1 VRALVTGGGGFLGT
15 ALCRELLAREW
26 EVASLSRGAH
36 PHLAELGVQ
45 HVQADLDDAAAISA
59 AARGRDVVFHV
70 AAMAG
75 VWGAREDYHRANVVG
90 TRNVLSACRDAG
102 VRRLVHTSSPS
113 VCFDGQ
119 DHLDAGNDL
128 PLATRFLAHYPAT
141 KAEAERAV
149 LDASGSRLVTCA
161 LRPHLIFGTGDP
173 HLLPRLVSR
182 ARAGRLARIG
192 DGTNEVTLCYV
203 ENAALAHVL
212 AAERLEPDAPH
223 AGRAY
228 FIGQETPVRL
238 WEWIDE
244 LLRALDLE
252 PVKRR
257 VSLRAAYA
265 IGAALESIWKL
276 GHLGGEPPMTR
287 FVATQLATSHSYS
300 MEPARR
306 DFGYEERVEMAEAL
320 ARTLPGLRYP
330 PHFRAGKGTT

>member
-1 VRALVTGGGGFLGT
+1 MKALVTGGGGFLGT
-15 ALCRELLAREW
+15 ALCRELHARAW
-26 EVASLSRGAH
+26 EVASLSRNAQ

-45 HVQADLDDAAAISA
+45 HIRADLADAAAISA
-59 AARGRDVVFHV
+59 AARDRDVVFHV

-75 VWGAREDYHRANVVG
+75 VWGSREDYYRANVVG
-90 TRNVLSACRDAG
+90 TKNVLAACRDTG
-102 VRRLVHTSSPS
+102 VSRLVHTSSPS

-119 DHLDAGNDL
+119 DHLNAGNDL

-149 LDASGSRLVTCA
+149 LYANSSRLATCA
-161 LRPHLIFGTGDP
+161 LRPHLIFGPGDP

-182 ARAGRLARIG
+182 ARAGRLARVG
-192 DGTNEVTLCYV
+192 KGTNEVTLCYV

-223 AGRAY
+223 AGQAY
-228 FIGQETPVRL
+228 FIGQEDPVLL

-244 LLRALDLE
+244 LLQALDIE
-252 PVKRR
+252 PVRR
-257 VSLRAAYA
+257 RMPLRVAYS
-265 IGAALESIWKL
+265 IGAVLESIWRL
-276 GHLGGEPPMTR
+276 GRLGGEPPMTR

-306 DFGYEERVEMAEAL
+306 DFGYEERVSMEAAL
-320 ARTLPGLRYP
+320 ARTIPGLRSD
-330 PHFRAGKGTT
+330 